1 MQNFLDELRVKAAQ
15 EIIDEQTLSSNI
27 CWFCNKPTAEK
38 RWAAEV
44 YLHRNYNT
52 EFGLTGQRHQWEEL
66 KRKIPGCQNFHQTHY
81 KAKSL
86 SVTFAWLGGIGG
98 FFFGLVLPFF
108 MTLKLNLQPTKD
120 FNGIVLF
127 SIFGGMV
134 LGAILGYF
142 SGRKIAFASSRETK
156 PLKYAIHHPVI
167 AVLIEQGWKFGKPN

>member
-27 CWFCNKPTAEK
+27 CWFCDKPTAEK

-66 KRKIPGCQNFHQTHY
+66 KRKIPGCQNCHQTHQ

-98 FFFGLVLPFF
+98 FLLGFSLPIFL
-108 MTLKLNLQPTKD
+108 TVKLNMEPTID
-120 FNGIVLF
+120 IRISMLVGI
-127 SIFGGMV
+127 I

-142 SGRKIAFASSRETK
+142 SGKKIAFASSRETK
-156 PLKYAIHHPVI
+156 PLKYAIHHPGI